1 MLKEFQKG
9 NFNATRVPGKFNHL
23 PSDEFIKQTV
33 NRNQKAPGEI
43 IEFLLPKESPAMYI
57 DKQYCRQ
64 TDFTDGRF
72 IATDQVRK
80 CSERFSTITSELC

>member
-33 NRNQKAPGEI
+33 NRDQKAPGGI
-43 IEFLLPKESPAMYI
+43 TEFLLPKEGPAMYI
-57 DKQYCRQ
+57 DKQYYRQ

-80 CSERFSTITSELC
+80 CSEIFSTIKSGLC